1 MAPRAIQGR
10 PAAPV
15 AVVAA
20 AVAAA
25 VEVADA
31 VAVAVVA
38 NSGKPNSVSTS
49 LSSAKQNRS
58 ADPYGNLPSYG
69 VGLGFRP
76 VHREELFSHR
86 KSVDFLEII
95 ADHYFDP
102 SPPKQAE
109 LELLQA
115 NFPLIPHGL
124 ALSIGSAEGIDDAY
138 LDKFRS
144 IVEQTQPAWCSD
156 HIAFTRAGG
165 IDIGH
170 LTPVPKSRA
179 SLGVIRE
186 NLKRVQESIQ
196 VPIILENI
204 TESIRYPDDEFSDAE
219 FLGQICDENQVGLLL
234 DVTNLYI
241 NSVNHRFD
249 PLEVVR
255 RLPQDRIIQ
264 LHFVGGRFEDGLWV
278 DSHDCATQDEI
289 WQLLEAVLS
298 MISVKG
304 IILERDERIPPLA
317 ELIPEL
323 NRARSILRD
332 CQS

>member
-1 MAPRAIQGR
+1 MSDHQGHQ
-10 PAAPV
+10 AAE
-15 AVVAA
+15 AY
-20 AVAAA
+20 
-25 VEVADA
+25 
-31 VAVAVVA
+31 
-38 NSGKPNSVSTS
+38 VS
-49 LSSAKQNRS
+49 
-58 ADPYGNLPSYG
+58 LPSYG

-86 KSVDFLEII
+86 KSIDFLEII

-124 ALSIGSAEGIDDAY
+124 ALSIGSAEGIDARY
-138 LDKFRS
+138 LSKFRS
-144 IVEQTQPAWCSD
+144 IVEQVRPAWCSD

-179 SLGVIRE
+179 SLDVIRD
-186 NLKRVQESIQ
+186 NLRRVQDVIH

-204 TESIRYPDDEFSDAE
+204 TESIRYPEDEFSDAE
-219 FLGQICDENQVGLLL
+219 FLGRICDDNQVGLLL

-249 PLEVVR
+249 PLEVVQ
-255 RLPQDRIIQ
+255 RLPRDRIVQ
-264 LHFVGGRFEDGLWV
+264 LHFVGGRFEEGLWV

-289 WQLLEAVLS
+289 WQLLEAVLA

-323 NRARSILRD
+323 DRARSIFLA
-332 CQS
+332 SKS